1 MTAPFSRV
9 NPTVGMIHTTLG
21 PAGLSGLYEI
31 GLINSQAILVKLDYE
46 RSGSLVWSRI
56 ESRDLVNISKLALV
70 ATIALGLVAWYAYYH
85 GWGEN
90 HGTMFA
96 YDRICA
102 NLSLWLIPTAI
113 MCLVDARRCLK
124 AEEAAR
130 VFDLDRADALL
141 SKVQMFTKKA
151 DLIRKEYRVP
161 HSSDPSRPLGLGR
174 K

>member
-1 MTAPFSRV
+1 MDW
-9 NPTVGMIHTTLG
+9 G
-21 PAGLSGLYEI
+21 
-31 GLINSQAILVKLDYE
+31 
-46 RSGSLVWSRI
+46 RI
-56 ESRDLVNISKLALV
+56 ESRDLVNIGMLALV
-70 ATIALGLVAWYAYYH
+70 ATIALAVVAWYAYFH

-96 YDRICA
+96 YDSLCA
-102 NLSLWLIPTAI
+102 NLSLLLVSTAI

-141 SKVQMFTKKA
+141 SRVQTFTKKA
-151 DLIRKEYRVP
+151 DLIRKVYGVP
-161 HSSDPSRPLGLGR
+161 QSSDPSRPLGLGR

>member
-1 MTAPFSRV
+1 M
-9 NPTVGMIHTTLG
+9 
-21 PAGLSGLYEI
+21 
-31 GLINSQAILVKLDYE
+31 D
-46 RSGSLVWSRI
+46 WDRI
-56 ESRDLVNISKLALV
+56 ESRDLVNIGVLALV
-70 ATIALGLVAWYAYYH
+70 ATIALAVVARYALYH

-102 NLSLWLIPTAI
+102 NLTLGLIPTAI
-113 MCLVDARRCLK
+113 MCLVDALRCLK

-141 SKVQMFTKKA
+141 SRVRVFPKKA
-151 DLIRKEYRVP
+151 DLIRKKYGVP
-161 HSSDPSRPLGLGR
+161 RSSDPSRPLGLGR